1 MMSNSDAPERGDVIR
16 ISLNP
21 KAGHE
26 QAGRRPVLVLS
37 PSSYNRKVGLVII
50 CPITNQVK
58 GYPFEVEL
66 PKGLDVA
73 GAVLSDQVKSF
84 DWNRR
89 KAEQVCKVPQSIVL
103 QVLKKLNTLIQV

>member
-16 ISLNP
+16 ISINP
-21 KAGHE
+21 QAGHE
-26 QAGRRPVLVLS
+26 QAGRGPVLVLS
-37 PSSYNRKVGLVII
+37 LSSYNRKVGLVII